1 MDSVVDYTNYSKE
14 ELFEVLENIDD
25 LLFPENAIKIYS
37 ILSNEFY
44 VTENDILSRYQ
55 NDGAL
60 ISILKI
66 VLFPVLG
73 APVASKDELAQKIN
87 RIKVQA
93 AIN

>member
-1 MDSVVDYTNYSKE
+1 MNSVVDYTNYSKE

-25 LLFPENAIKIYS
+25 ILFPENAIKIYS
-37 ILSNEFY
+37 ILSNEFN
-44 VTENDILSRYQ
+44 VTESDILSRYQ

-60 ISILKI
+60 IGILKL

-73 APVASKDELAQKIN
+73 APAAPKDELAQKIN